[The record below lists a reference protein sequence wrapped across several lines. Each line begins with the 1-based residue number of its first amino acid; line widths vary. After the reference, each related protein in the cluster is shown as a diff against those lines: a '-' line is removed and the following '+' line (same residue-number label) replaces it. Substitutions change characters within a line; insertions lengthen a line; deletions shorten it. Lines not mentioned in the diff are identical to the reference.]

1 MQIEFMIPREEKYI
15 YDWETKRSKG
25 KWSYISLTALIW
37 GTMFPV
43 IITAFKLAIKGLLSF
58 NSLSDYVFA
67 RSFLPVWIKFVAG
80 FFFFALFMWFL
91 AKKKYQMLKRKQ
103 AAQQGLGIPN

>member
-1 MQIEFMIPREEKYI
+1 MEFMIPREEKYI

-25 KWSYISLTALIW
+25 KWSYISLTALVW

-43 IITAFKLAIKGLLSF
+43 IIAAFKLAIKGLLSIDTLF
-58 NSLSDYVFA
+58 ANVLSLS
-67 RSFLPVWIKFVAG
+67 FLSVWIKFVAG

-91 AKKKYQMLKRKQ
+91 AKKKYQVLKRKQ
-103 AAQQGLGIPN
+103 AQQELGIPQ